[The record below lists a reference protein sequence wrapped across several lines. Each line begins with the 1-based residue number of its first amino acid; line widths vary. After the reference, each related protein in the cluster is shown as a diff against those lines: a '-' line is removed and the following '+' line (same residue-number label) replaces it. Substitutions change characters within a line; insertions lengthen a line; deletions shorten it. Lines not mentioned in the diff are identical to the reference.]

1 MCSAFEDPHAK
12 DHTCDEFDY
21 MIEDDEDED
30 DEDDEDEEDEDDEDD
45 EDDDEEFTHTHTQK
59 NNKHIV
65 FFCMDCVCV
74 WLEE

>member
-30 DEDDEDEEDEDDEDD
+30 DEDDEDEDDEDDED
-45 EDDDEEFTHTHTQK
+45 EDDDEEFTHTHK
-59 NNKHIV
+59 K
-65 FFCMDCVCV
+65 
-74 WLEE
+74 